1 MAGGVVMEAIA
12 DRGVGGRGLGSGSA
26 AAKRWRGD
34 VMAKH
39 DTDPVLAQLVR
50 AVDESGQAR
59 VPVTVTA
66 HGTVVSGL
74 LISQD
79 AYFTALAEASPLL
92 SALAPDS
99 ELLGKEYAKDV
110 DAGSGRHLHIRAAA
124 GGEGLWRLSLEAVD
138 GWKAGA
144 LKADA
149 DDDKGPFARLLGA

>member
-1 MAGGVVMEAIA
+1 
-12 DRGVGGRGLGSGSA
+12 
-26 AAKRWRGD
+26 
-34 VMAKH
+34 MAKH

-66 HGTVVSGL
+66 HGTVVSGI

-124 GGEGLWRLSLEAVD
+124 GEEGLWRLSLEAVD

-144 LKADA
+144 LKPDA